1 MESAICSLWKL
12 YKCLL
17 RQIAR
22 EFMLFLVNNLM
33 KNNLRKSRPTKF
45 LKRARTLCTLHSCY
59 IRMYSFSA
67 NQRRE
72 IFPYVTYIKN
82 ENLLSLFLTKTFIDK
97 YIT

>member
-33 KNNLRKSRPTKF
+33 KNNLRRSRPTKF
-45 LKRARTLCTLHSCY
+45 WKRARTLYLALMLHKNAFVLSQSEARNFSLRY
-59 IRMYSFSA
+59 LDKKWKKHPVYS
-67 NQRRE
+67 
-72 IFPYVTYIKN
+72 
-82 ENLLSLFLTKTFIDK
+82 
-97 YIT
+97 